1 MFLATLK
8 KMISSARRSASR
20 SKAHWAICASGVEMD
35 RPTDCRRLQR
45 RSPTRN
51 QWLKSVT
58 QRDSSSKNDSSSARC
73 LAAIFTRKSSAATRG
88 TKILALPPA
97 PHQQETVLGGRSR
110 KPNSM
115 YQRRARSREA
125 SRSMSNF
132 SRPLSLA
139 AFETAPARFT
149 SVRP

>member
-1 MFLATLK
+1 MFLEPLK
-8 KMISSARRSASR
+8 KMVSSVRRSASR
-20 SKAHWAICASGVEMD
+20 SKAHWATCASGVEMD
-35 RPTDCRRLQR
+35 RPTNCRRLR

-51 QWLKSVT
+51 QWCTSVT

-73 LAAIFTRKSSAATRG
+73 LAGLFALESSAATRG
-88 TKILALPPA
+88 DKNTRPSASPSSIGD
-97 PHQQETVLGGRSR
+97 LGGRSR